1 MPPHRLV
8 PGPHPPRPASAH
20 RQAARLAHRQPAHP
34 AHRQPAH
41 PAHRQAEDGR
51 QAALWASREVHPTR
65 RATVLP
71 ACGATVHPTRRAAV
85 HPTRRVT
92 VPPTRRVAIPPVH
105 EKAKAA
111 RSHRIVTLRTRH
123 RADCWPGTSRS
134 FTLLGVSVLRSAP
147 EPSPEP
153 SPFGRG
159 IADLSSSNPVGRQSQ
174 RRRSEEHTSEL
185 QSRGHLVC
193 RLLHGKKKLKKTE
206 FTLKNNDVRDFCVTT
221 GDVTGYACA
230 ADRIL
235 ISDVQFTEEVEIQG
249 NRSDYESK
257 HVN

>member
-1 MPPHRLV
+1 MRASTTNRALASGRSTTRLSAGSTRV
-8 PGPHPPRPASAH
+8 KRVCSKRTGSTSPGSIRTAPGNPTASTDGGTGWPRKRYA
-20 RQAARLAHRQPAHP
+20 
-34 AHRQPAH
+34 
-41 PAHRQAEDGR
+41 
-51 QAALWASREVHPTR
+51 
-65 RATVLP
+65 
-71 ACGATVHPTRRAAV
+71 
-85 HPTRRVT
+85 
-92 VPPTRRVAIPPVH
+92 
-105 EKAKAA
+105 
-111 RSHRIVTLRTRH
+111 
-123 RADCWPGTSRS
+123 
-134 FTLLGVSVLRSAP
+134 
-147 EPSPEP
+147 
-153 SPFGRG
+153 
-159 IADLSSSNPVGRQSQ
+159 
-174 RRRSEEHTSEL
+174 RSEEDTSEL

>member
-1 MPPHRLV
+1 MSEWQGMNV
-8 PGPHPPRPASAH
+8 PVI
-20 RQAARLAHRQPAHP
+20 AANN
-34 AHRQPAH
+34 
-41 PAHRQAEDGR
+41 
-51 QAALWASREVHPTR
+51 
-65 RATVLP
+65 TV
-71 ACGATVHPTRRAAV
+71 
-85 HPTRRVT
+85 
-92 VPPTRRVAIPPVH
+92 
-105 EKAKAA
+105 
-111 RSHRIVTLRTRH
+111 SLRW
-123 RADCWPGTSRS
+123 C
-134 FTLLGVSVLRSAP
+134 
-147 EPSPEP
+147 
-153 SPFGRG
+153 
-159 IADLSSSNPVGRQSQ
+159 
-174 RRRSEEHTSEL
+174 RSEEHTSEL